1 MKLHSLGYA
10 LKQALKSIK
19 RNGLMSLISISTVTI
34 TLSILGILIL
44 LVSNLNFFATNLEQ
58 KLEISTFLAEDL
70 SQAQQNQI
78 EDQLLA
84 YDNIQKVTFVSKEEA
99 LKNLE
104 ESMNDKKDLFDT
116 IRENNP
122 LPDSFEVHVNE
133 VEGIPATANYIK
145 DIEGVEEV
153 YYGQDI
159 VERLLNI
166 TKTLRKAGTVFM
178 VLLLLATMFLISNT
192 IKLTV
197 FARRKEIEI
206 MKLVGATNWF
216 IRWPFILEGIFI
228 GSFGSVISI
237 CIIFQIYRLILVKI
251 YQSIPFIPFLANNNL
266 ILMISISI
274 FFLGFM
280 IGTLGSGFSLRKFLD
295 V

>member
-1 MKLHSLGYA
+1 MKMHSLRYA
-10 LKQALKSIK
+10 LKQALKNIK
-19 RNGLMSLISISTVTI
+19 RNGLMSLISVSTVTI

-58 KLEISTFLAEDL
+58 KLEISAFLAEGL
-70 SQAQQNQI
+70 SQSQQNQI

-84 YDNIQKVTFVSKEEA
+84 FDNIQEVTFVSKEEA

-104 ESMNDKKDLFDT
+104 ESMVDKKDLFDT
-116 IRENNP
+116 IREDNP

-145 DIEGVEEV
+145 DIEGVQEV

-159 VERLLNI
+159 VEQLLTL

-178 VLLLLATMFLISNT
+178 GLLLLATMFLISNT

-216 IRWPFILEGIFI
+216 IRWPFMLEGIFI
-228 GSFGSVISI
+228 GSFGSLISI
-237 CIIFQIYRLILVKI
+237 FIIFQIYRLILVKI
-251 YQSIPFIPFLANNNL
+251 YQSIPFIPFLTNNH
-266 ILMISISI
+266 LMLTISISI
-274 FFLGFM
+274 FFFGLT